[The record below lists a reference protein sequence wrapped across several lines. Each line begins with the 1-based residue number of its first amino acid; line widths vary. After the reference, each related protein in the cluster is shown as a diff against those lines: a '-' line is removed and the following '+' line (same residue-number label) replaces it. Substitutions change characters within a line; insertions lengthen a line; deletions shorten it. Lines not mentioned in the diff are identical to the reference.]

1 VVNVKDSAL
10 KVVKLW
16 GEGLDRWRGPIDVF
30 WFLYFAAY
38 LCVGRDGLEGALG
51 FGGQTVLV
59 AATLFLVFVLP
70 FFHRAKASQ

>member
-1 VVNVKDSAL
+1 MNVKDSTL
-10 KVVKLW
+10 RVVKSW
-16 GEGLDRWRGPIDVF
+16 HEGLDRWRGPIDVF

-51 FGGQTVLV
+51 FGGQALLV

-70 FFHRAKASQ
+70 FFPRVKATQ